1 VARELGHGE
10 FLVCQVVGAA
20 LIVLVCGF
28 FLAGAIESLS
38 STRQVA
44 QADSGA
50 SIHKNRKQPGQSSVV
65 RTEPSRRPAAD
76 VSVDDPVAPPVTD
89 TKVLSEALKAR
100 GLEIA
105 HRVVARPVKSSP
117 DADNRDS
124 DVAIS
129 KPVRTEI
136 FRPASE
142 QRIATEKFA
151 SVGSSARAFAPE
163 KEPVTLP
170 RPALSTDEDMRQAQS
185 RLRDLGF
192 LSSAAKGTWDAAC
205 KSALRDFKLANR
217 LANDDVLDS
226 RTREQLNSPQA
237 IRADQSF
244 LGNWCRAAD
253 KKTLR
258 LSINSQRAKS
268 SAGSVCVFHDMHVEN
283 RSWRVRATCSEG
295 DQSWSA
301 NGKITLA
308 SGKLVWASERDVVS
322 YSRCR

>member
-1 VARELGHGE
+1 LGHGE

-28 FLAGAIESLS
+28 FLVGAIDSLS
-38 STRQVA
+38 SPRQLA
-44 QADSGA
+44 QADAGA
-50 SIHKNRKQPGQSSVV
+50 ATHKNRKQPSQSSLP
-65 RTEPSRRPAAD
+65 RSEPSRHAATD
-76 VSVDDPVAPPVTD
+76 ASADDLVASTPQDNKGLTA
-89 TKVLSEALKAR
+89 ALKAR

-105 HRVVARPVKSSP
+105 HRVVAQTAESSR
-117 DADNRDS
+117 DANNSDS
-124 DVAIS
+124 DVALS

-142 QRIATEKFA
+142 ERIITEKFA
-151 SVGSSARAFAPE
+151 SAGSNARAFAPE

-170 RPALSTDEDMRQAQS
+170 RPVLSTDEDLRQVRS
-185 RLRDLGF
+185 RLHDLGF
-192 LSSAAKGTWDAAC
+192 LSSAGNGTCDAAC

-226 RTREQLNSPQA
+226 HTREQLNSPRA

-258 LSINSQRAKS
+258 LSISSGRAKS
-268 SAGSVCVFHDMHVEN
+268 SAGSVCMFHDMHVED
-283 RSWRVRATCSEG
+283 RGWRVRATCSEK

-322 YSRCR
+322 YSRCK